1 MKRIL
6 YIIIFCVLTSTVYLA
21 FPTNA
26 KSMVQY
32 ESNVVIPERNFDKE
46 KLAKTKANPDYKYDL
61 TKKTEKSSWLDKL
74 LYKIVHFIVRVLF
87 NPTSSA
93 ESIFFYVICIA
104 LIVVLVFVIIR
115 MNVIGIFSRGN
126 AKDRNGLDISEFV
139 EDINSIDFDKMIDEA
154 LSSVMYRRAVRLYYL
169 KSLKQLSDK
178 EHIVWEINK
187 TNRDYLYELRS
198 ASLRIGFEEITYMYE
213 YVWYG
218 NIEIDAEK
226 FSKVRSTFH
235 QFYNQAASAK

>member
-6 YIIIFCVLTSTVYLA
+6 YIIIFFVLTSTVCLA

-26 KSMVQY
+26 KSVVQY
-32 ESNVVIPERNFDKE
+32 ESNAVIPERNFDKE
-46 KLAKTKANPDYKYDL
+46 KLAKAKVNPDYKYDL
-61 TKKTEKSSWLDKL
+61 TKKTEEPSWLDKL
-74 LYKIVHFIVRVLF
+74 LYKIVRFILKVLF
-87 NPTSSA
+87 NPTGSA
-93 ESIFFYVICIA
+93 ESIIFYVICIVLIVS
-104 LIVVLVFVIIR
+104 LIVVIMR
-115 MNVIGIFSRGN
+115 MNAVGIFSRGN
-126 AKDRNGLDISEFV
+126 TKDRNGLDFSEFV

-154 LSSVMYRRAVRLYYL
+154 VSSAMYRRAIRLYYL

-178 EHIVWEINK
+178 DHIAWEINK

-198 ASLRIGFEEITYMYE
+198 ASLRIGFEEITYVYE

-226 FSKVRSTFH
+226 FSKVRLTFH